1 MNRVRGF
8 EICKGLENSDINLP
22 IRKTAKSVGYDLEA
36 FEDTTIP
43 SIWKN
48 VFENI
53 TKFLKHDTDYKEI
66 KPTLVRTGIKSYFGD
81 DEVLIL
87 ANRSSHPIKKGLV
100 LANSIG
106 IVESDYYGNP
116 QNDGELMYA
125 YYNFFPID
133 VTIKKHDAV
142 GQAYFQ
148 KFLIADDDN
157 ATGKRLGGFGSTDKK
172 E

>member
-53 TKFLKHDTDYKEI
+53 AKFLKHDTDYKEI

-125 YYNFFPID
+125 YYNFFPVD

-148 KFLIADDDN
+148 KFLIADEDN

>member
-1 MNRVRGF
+1 MSRIRGF

-53 TKFLKHDTDYKEI
+53 AKFLKHDTDYKEI

-106 IVESDYYGNP
+106 IVESDYYGNT

-125 YYNFFPID
+125 YYNFFPVD

>member
-1 MNRVRGF
+1 MSRIRGF
-8 EICKGLENSDINLP
+8 EICKGLGNSDINLP

-53 TKFLKHDTDYKEI
+53 AKFLKHDTDYKEI

-125 YYNFFPID
+125 YYNFFPVD

>member
-53 TKFLKHDTDYKEI
+53 AKFLKHDTDYKEI

-125 YYNFFPID
+125 YYNFFPVD

-148 KFLIADDDN
+148 KFLIADEDN

-172 E
+172 K